1 MFKARKGERPR
12 RSQLGLEHI
21 SLLLGQS
28 YFKYTYRERR
38 LFLCK
43 QTLQQMVT
51 RLESVDETLTRLF
64 HCGLFL
70 MPL

>member
-51 RLESVDETLTRLF
+51 RLEFS
-64 HCGLFL
+64 
-70 MPL
+70 